1 MRVLVTGITG
11 FAGSHLADFLVT
23 RASVEVYGFAR
34 PSASRENL
42 AGAVSKI
49 RLVPCDMMDGPAVTN
64 ELKNIR
70 PERIFHLAGQSW
82 VPVSWQ
88 APQDTLATNIHGE
101 LNLLEAVRG
110 AGLDPLIHIVGS
122 SEEYGSVLPQEIPI
136 KETTRLNPLNPYGL
150 SKVVQDLLGLQYYH
164 RYKLKIVRT
173 RSFQHIGPRQRETF
187 VASDFAKQIAEIEK
201 GKRPPVLSVG
211 NLDIIRDFTDVR
223 DIARAY
229 WFCLEKGEVGEA
241 YNICTGTGRKI
252 SEIAEFYLRHSRVK
266 CEIRKE
272 PQRCRSSE
280 AAVMIGDPEKFK
292 RHTGWTPAVPFEQ
305 ALTDVLSYWR
315 EKIE

>member
-11 FAGSHLADFLVT
+11 FAGSHLADFLLSQT
-23 RASVEVYGFAR
+23 SAEVYGFAR
-34 PSASRENL
+34 PNASHANL
-42 AGAVSKI
+42 ASAVSKI
-49 RLVPCDMMDGPAVTN
+49 RLIPCDMMDGSAVRDG
-64 ELKNIR
+64 LKNIR

-101 LNLLEAVRG
+101 LNLLEAVRA
-110 AGLDPLIHIVGS
+110 AGLDPLIHIAGS

-136 KETTRLNPLNPYGL
+136 KETARLNPLNPYAL
-150 SKVVQDLLGLQYYH
+150 SKVVQDLLGLQYH
-164 RYKLKIVRT
+164 DRYGLKIVRT

-211 NLDIIRDFTDVR
+211 NLDIVRDFTDVR
-223 DIARAY
+223 DIVRAY
-229 WFCLEKGEVGEA
+229 WLCLDKGEAGEA

-252 SEIAEFYLRHSRVK
+252 GDIAEFYRRHSRVK

-272 PQRCRSSE
+272 PQRHRSSE
-280 AAVMIGDPEKFK
+280 AAVMIGDREKFK
-292 RHTGWTPAVPFEQ
+292 RQTGWTPAIPFEQ
-305 ALTDVLSYWR
+305 ALTDVLNYWR